1 MARFV
6 IKKWKYQAGDF
17 LAACLVGLAMAVF
30 RVLPPGSYVAMAKV
44 LGKGVPFLPGYRKRA
59 IGNLSIAFANE
70 KSQEE
75 IRALAKE
82 VFYHLAL
89 TGLETLYGIANPVAY
104 LANIQVE
111 GKEYLDSALA
121 QGNGVVAV
129 GAHLGPFTALG
140 AKLGSEGFKI
150 NIIINMRN
158 LPKFWKKINDVQR
171 RFGEQPFPSKPRSL
185 SVRTGLDCLRR
196 NEILYIISDQQQRRG
211 GVAVPF
217 FGRMAFSP
225 PGAAIFSLKT
235 GAPVLPVFV
244 LRQGALNRRLVIGEP
259 IDIERTLD
267 QKKDIVTLTA
277 KITNAIEE
285 TVRQHPGQWAWI
297 NHRWKQPRQVRPL
310 DRREKPV

>member
-1 MARFV
+1 VVRFV
-6 IKKWKYQAGDF
+6 IKKWKYQVMDLFAAG
-17 LAACLVGLAMAVF
+17 LVGLAMALF

-59 IGNLSIAFANE
+59 IGNLSIAFGKE
-70 KSQEE
+70 KSEEE

-89 TGLETLYGIANPVAY
+89 TGLETLYAIANPVAY

-111 GKEYLDSALA
+111 GKEFLDSALA
-121 QGNGVVAV
+121 QGKGVVAV

-140 AKLGSEGFKI
+140 SKLGSQGFKV
-150 NIIINMRN
+150 NVIINMKN
-158 LPKFWKKINDVQR
+158 LPKFWGKINDVQR
-171 RFGEQPFPSKPRSL
+171 RFGERAFPSKPRSL

-225 PGAAIFSLKT
+225 PGAAIFSVKA
-235 GAPVLPVFV
+235 GAPVLPMFV
-244 LRQGALNRRLVIGEP
+244 LREGALDRKLIIGKP
-259 IDIERTLD
+259 ILTEKTLD
-267 QKKDIVTLTA
+267 QKKDIAALTEKVT
-277 KITNAIEE
+277 NVIEE

-297 NHRWKQPRQVRPL
+297 NHRWKQPHRAQPL
-310 DRREKPV
+310 DMREKPV

>member
-1 MARFV
+1 MVRFV
-6 IKKWKYQAGDF
+6 IKKWKYQVLDL
-17 LAACLVGLAMAVF
+17 LAARFVGFAMAVF
-30 RVLPPGSYVAMAKV
+30 RALPPGSYVVMAKV
-44 LGKGVPFLPGYRKRA
+44 LGKAFPYLPGYRKRA
-59 IGNLSIAFANE
+59 IGNLSIAFGKEKNE
-70 KSQEE
+70 EE
-75 IRALAKE
+75 IRSLAKE

-89 TGLETLYGIANPVAY
+89 TSLETLYGVANPVAY

-111 GKEYLDSALA
+111 GKEHLDSALA

-140 AKLGSEGFKI
+140 TRLGSLGFKV
-150 NIIINMRN
+150 NVIINMRN
-158 LPKFWKKINDVQR
+158 FPKFWKKINDVQR
-171 RFGEQPFPSKPRSL
+171 RYGEHPFPAKPRSL

-244 LRQGALNRRLVIGEP
+244 LRQGPLERKVIIGKP
-259 IDIERTLD
+259 IPMERTLN
-267 QKKDIVTLTA
+267 QKMDIVTLTA

-297 NHRWKQPRQVRPL
+297 NHRWKQPRRAPL